1 MSATKRILLVDDDES
16 VLTCIRR
23 MLEWRFDL
31 DFAVGAQNAMEVL
44 AVRGPFA
51 VIVTDLRMP
60 GMSGIEVLSRAQNL
74 SPHTVGLLLS
84 GGTNSDET
92 DDATRKGIVFRLI
105 EKPCESA
112 MLIEA
117 IEEALARHERM
128 IQVTT

>member
-1 MSATKRILLVDDDES
+1 MSATKRILLVDDDEF

-23 MLEWRFDL
+23 MLERRFAF
-31 DFAVGAQNAMEVL
+31 DFAVGANAALEVL
-44 AVRGPFA
+44 AARGPYA

-60 GMSGIEVLSRAQNL
+60 GMSGIELLSRAQKL
-74 SPHTVGLLLS
+74 SPNTVGLLLS

-92 DDATRKGIVFRLI
+92 DDATRKGIVFRLM

-112 MLIEA
+112 RLIEA